1 MKKLLSFAILAM
13 CMFSLSSCDDDDDNP
28 YVPQPVNVSTG
39 AFIVNSGN
47 SSSQIGGSLTYI
59 DYATMSATQGV
70 FRSANIR
77 ELGKTAND
85 AVVYGSK
92 MYIVVTGENTVEVV
106 DKNTMV
112 SLKQIKT
119 TDANVLG
126 STNGEKPRHII
137 AGNKKVYV
145 STFAGYVAE
154 IDTTSLE
161 MTNSYVAGSYPE
173 GMALDGDKLYVA
185 NSDYS
190 EGVNPSI
197 SCIDLTD
204 GTTTD
209 FRDSEIKNPVG
220 CYVINGGLYVLD
232 SGSYLSVAP
241 YTQIGAGLKRI
252 SNGTVTNVVDATSV
266 AVYGSKIYVINN
278 PYGATAITYSIYD
291 LTNGQLSTFPIADGD
306 KPFSPNAI
314 GVDPVTGNVFIASY
328 SQNHDT
334 GFAGYS
340 LPGYVNIYKQDGSFI
355 KQLATGVGPTA
366 ITFNVGVVY
375 E

>member
-1 MKKLLSFAILAM
+1 MKKLLSFAVLAM
-13 CMFSLSSCDDDDDNP
+13 CMFSLSSCDDDDDDNP
-28 YVPQPVNVSTG
+28 YVPQPVDVSTG

-47 SSSQIGGSLTYI
+47 SGSQIGGSLTYI
-59 DYATMSATQGV
+59 DFATMSATQSV
-70 FRSANIR
+70 FKSANIR

-85 AVVYGSK
+85 AVIYGSK

-126 STNGEKPRHII
+126 ATNGTQPRHII

-173 GMALDGDKLYVA
+173 GMALNGDKLYVA
-185 NSDYS
+185 NSSY
-190 EGVNPSI
+190 GNGTNPSI
-197 SCIDLTD
+197 SCIDLTN

-209 FRDSEIKNPVG
+209 FKDAKITNPVAVSIIDG
-220 CYVINGGLYVLD
+220 ELYILD
-232 SGSYLSVAP
+232 SGQYDAAWN
-241 YTQIGAGLKRI
+241 QIGAGVKKI
-252 SNGTVTNVVDATSV
+252 SNGTVTDVVDATMM
-266 AVYGSKIYVINN
+266 AVLGSEIYFINN
-278 PYGATAITYSIYD
+278 PYGATSTTYGVYN
-291 LTNGQLSTFPIADGD
+291 LTSGQLYTFPIAEAD

-328 SQNHDT
+328 SQNPDT
-334 GFAGYS
+334 GYAGYS
-340 LPGYVNIYKQDGSFI
+340 IPGYVNIYKQDGS
-355 KQLATGVGPTA
+355 LVNTLSTGVGPTA